1 MAPSPRATECLSLPI
16 RTVHLE
22 EDCLRSSTADRSHP
36 SIRATMSIVVYT
48 HVLSTS
54 AEMFWYSTASYPRDS
69 NCDAALTSENLRVPT
84 GNTEIVIDRRGVD

>member
-1 MAPSPRATECLSLPI
+1 MTPNPRATECLSLPI
-16 RTVHLE
+16 RMVHLE

-36 SIRATMSIVVYT
+36 SIRATMSVVVYT

-69 NCDAALTSENLRVPT
+69 NCDAALASANLRVPT
-84 GNTEIVIDRRGVD
+84 GDTEIVIDRHGED